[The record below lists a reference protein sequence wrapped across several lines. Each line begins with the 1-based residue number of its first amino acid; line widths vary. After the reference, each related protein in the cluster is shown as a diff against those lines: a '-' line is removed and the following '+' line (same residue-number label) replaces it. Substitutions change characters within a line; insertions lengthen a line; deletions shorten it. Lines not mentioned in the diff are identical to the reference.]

1 MIDPTRHRQLEE
13 LNMVELCTRILSN
26 ARNELYMN
34 MLYLD
39 VALSSLGYEAAPDC
53 QGVGTDG
60 FVIYYRPE
68 ALARLFQRGRVLV
81 NRSYLHM
88 VLHCLF
94 CHPDT
99 RGRRE
104 MRDWNLAC
112 DIAVESVIDGLY
124 LRCIHHPLSLY
135 RQDWYGKMKK
145 QLSVLNA
152 EGVFHILQET
162 ELSSE
167 QKERLEAEFTVD
179 SHQYWELPDEEPKRC
194 ITRQNQWSRN
204 RERMQT
210 RSEERRVEKECRL

>member
-99 RGRRE
+99 RGRR
-104 MRDWNLAC
+104 
-112 DIAVESVIDGLY
+112 
-124 LRCIHHPLSLY
+124 
-135 RQDWYGKMKK
+135 
-145 QLSVLNA
+145 
-152 EGVFHILQET
+152 
-162 ELSSE
+162 
-167 QKERLEAEFTVD
+167 
-179 SHQYWELPDEEPKRC
+179 
-194 ITRQNQWSRN
+194 
-204 RERMQT
+204 
-210 RSEERRVEKECRL
+210 